1 MKQKTITKQQLIHEN
16 DELRLQIDQ
25 LKAAQQHNIEIE
37 KALSRRDKILEATG
51 YLADH
56 ILKTGNLDQ
65 GLQKGLQCLG
75 DSTGVSRVYI
85 FQNSTDID
93 GLLLMSQSYEWAS
106 PNTNS
111 LIDNPTLQNVPY
123 ATDTRR
129 AKMKDLLSK
138 GNVYSG
144 QTPFFSEEER
154 SSLESQSIL
163 AIAVFPIF
171 VENKWWGFIGFDDCE
186 TPRIWS
192 PAEIG
197 ALKIAAGTIGSAI
210 QREKA
215 QKALLRE
222 QFNLEVK
229 VRERTSLLTNVNLQ
243 LQQEIEEKKEIET
256 RLQKN
261 KEWLDLALS
270 ASNTGLWDWD
280 VKTGKVVANEWYY
293 SMLGLNP
300 DMDPHSFK
308 FFESL
313 LHPNDRDKTIRSI
326 NRHIE
331 KNRSGYELE
340 FRLRTKT
347 GNWIWVLDKGKVV
360 ERDAI
365 GNPLRV
371 VGTHSNITI
380 RREIEEALRKS
391 EERFQLA
398 LEAANDGIWDWNVTT
413 GKVFANPSYY
423 TMLGFSPELNPSS
436 FDEFETWIHPEERER
451 IVSTIQSSIRSK
463 KGRYELEFRMGSAIE
478 GWHWIL
484 DKAKVVER
492 DAAGS
497 PLRVVGTHSNI
508 TIRREIEEALRKSE
522 ERFQLA
528 LEAANDGIW
537 DWNVTTGKVFAN
549 PSYYTMLGFSPE
561 LNPSSFDEFETWIHP
576 EERERIVSTIQSSIR
591 SKKGRYELEFR
602 MGSAI
607 EGWHWILDKAKVVE
621 RDAAGNPLRV
631 VGTHSNITHRK
642 KTEEILN
649 KRDHDLKINAQKLED
664 VNTALKVLLKNNEDD
679 KKRLEDT
686 ILVNVKELI
695 IPYIERLKN
704 STINGRQLSFVEILE
719 TNLNNIIS
727 PFLKNISLNYSTLTP
742 REIQVANLVKEGKT
756 TKEIAQAFSIST
768 DAVDFHRKT
777 LRTKLGLRNKKVN
790 LRSYLLSL
798 T

>member
-492 DAAGS
+492 DAAG
-497 PLRVVGTHSNI
+497 
-508 TIRREIEEALRKSE
+508 
-522 ERFQLA
+522 
-528 LEAANDGIW
+528 
-537 DWNVTTGKVFAN
+537 
-549 PSYYTMLGFSPE
+549 
-561 LNPSSFDEFETWIHP
+561 
-576 EERERIVSTIQSSIR
+576 
-591 SKKGRYELEFR
+591 
-602 MGSAI
+602 
-607 EGWHWILDKAKVVE
+607 
-621 RDAAGNPLRV
+621 NPLRV